1 VSDDEGPGRV
11 LAVRALPG
19 ANCSSVGS
27 VIDLLFATGVV
38 AGALLVAV
46 DAALAARADAPA
58 DDDPPEAT
66 DESAR

>member
-1 VSDDEGPGRV
+1 VSDDGKGRV
-11 LAVRALPG
+11 IAVRALPG

-46 DAALAARADAPA
+46 DAALSARAEALPSEDG
-58 DDDPPEAT
+58 PEAD
-66 DESAR
+66 DESAG